1 MTYSPPVP
9 VRFVK
14 YYEKGSTV
22 LGADQIAAG
31 LEARGWDARAIGVR
45 DLPAAQRGILVF
57 IKTSRLDHLLLARAR
72 GNRLVLDVQD
82 TVVFKR
88 RIKNRW
94 LFDSLIFKNR
104 RQLADFGRPGR
115 RGGADRLIY
124 HQWDPRYSPN
134 QAPRDR
140 LAVGYLGLPRSL
152 ELWGELPG
160 VECVQDGYFDAARR
174 FNCHLSVRNPGREIL
189 YKPNCKVSTAAACG
203 AGLITTRDQSTVEL
217 LGEDYP
223 YYCEPDRG
231 SILAAI
237 ERARLSFGSAE
248 WHAALDRLRTVREE
262 TRIDR
267 VLDEYESLLRYLAEP
282 LLARS
287 SFPVASPERSS

>member
-1 MTYSPPVP
+1 MTRPPTVP

-14 YYEKGSTV
+14 YYDKGSTV

-31 LEARGWDARAIGVR
+31 LAVRGWDARSLHVR
-45 DLPAAQRGILVF
+45 DLATVRNGVLVF

-94 LFDSLIFKNR
+94 LYDALIFKNR
-104 RQLADFGRPGR
+104 RQLADFGRQGR
-115 RGGADRLIY
+115 LDRVIY
-124 HQWDPRYSPN
+124 HQWDPRYSPH

-140 LAVGYLGLPRSL
+140 LVVGYLGTQRSL
-152 ELWGELPG
+152 GPLRLLQD
-160 VECVQDGYFDAARR
+160 VECVEDGYFTAADR
-174 FNCHLSVRNPGREIL
+174 FNCHLSVRSPGREIL

-203 AGLITTRDQSTVEL
+203 AALITTRDLSTVEL

-223 YYCEPDRG
+223 YYCEPERE

-237 ERARLSFGSAE
+237 ERARETFGGAE
-248 WHAALDRLRTVREE
+248 WHTALDRLRAVREL
-262 TRIDR
+262 TCIDR
-267 VLDEYESLLRYLAEP
+267 VLDEYETLLRQ
-282 LLARS
+282 LL
-287 SFPVASPERSS
+287 ERS